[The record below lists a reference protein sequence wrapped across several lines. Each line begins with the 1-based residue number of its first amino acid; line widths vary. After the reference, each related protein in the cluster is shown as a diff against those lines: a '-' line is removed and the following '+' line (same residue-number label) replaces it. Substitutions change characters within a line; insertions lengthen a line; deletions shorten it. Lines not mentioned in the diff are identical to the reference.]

1 MQISPLK
8 ESFFGERVGA
18 KECSLS
24 TFLPKKISC
33 LRLVKKRISA
43 LRRARLEGRRQKD
56 INK

>member
-43 LRRARLEGRRQKD
+43 LRRRQKD